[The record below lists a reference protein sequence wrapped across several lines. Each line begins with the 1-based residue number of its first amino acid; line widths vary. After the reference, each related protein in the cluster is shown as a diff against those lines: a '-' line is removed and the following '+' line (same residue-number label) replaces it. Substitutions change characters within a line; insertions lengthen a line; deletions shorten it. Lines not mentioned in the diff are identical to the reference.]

1 MENQKFRSQNWFG
14 KKGKDGFIYRAWMK
28 NQGTP
33 PDMFDGRPVIGICN
47 TWSELTP
54 CNGHFKE
61 LAEAVK
67 IRKKEGKK
75 IPHLAAIL
83 VGNDGGS
90 MTYVGAKV
98 KACNQIGFE
107 STLIQYDES
116 VSEEV
121 PDAEVSAETLKKAMS
136 ELNSLIG
143 LDGVKDQIAKLM
155 NMHEANNVREKQSLP
170 RIPVGL
176 HLVFT
181 GSPGTGKTTV
191 ARIVAQMYQAIG
203 LLPGGQLV
211 EVDRSS
217 LVAGYVGQTALKVQE
232 AINKARG
239 GVLFID
245 EAYALSADR
254 GAGFG
259 DEAISTL
266 VKAMEDQRDSLAIIV
281 AGYHEPMQEFI
292 ASNQGLKSRFQNT
305 ISFADY
311 KTSELLD
318 IFKVIAGNYK
328 ITLTEDVLKAVEK
341 YFDEVKPAGD
351 MGNARYVRNLFEKMY
366 LNLSSRAAV
375 DGNIE
380 LHELVEFA
388 VEDIPAPDGVKK
400 PTIGF

>member
-1 MENQKFRSQNWFG
+1 VSVRSSIEESAVG
-14 KKGKDGFIYRAWMK
+14 IAKGHDHGE
-28 NQGTP
+28 
-33 PDMFDGRPVIGICN
+33 V
-47 TWSELTP
+47 SELHILRALLTKFGTDGAGVTNKDVDDKLAQLKSAP
-54 CNGHFKE
+54 SAVIAIS
-61 LAEAVK
+61 AEAATV
-67 IRKKEGKK
+67 
-75 IPHLAAIL
+75 LAR
-83 VGNDGGS
+83 VGNEEPAGIIRDLV
-90 MTYVGAKV
+90 TEHFGAV
-98 KACNQIGFE
+98 ATATLSPANSPVE
-107 STLIQYDES
+107 SATEDK
-116 VSEEV
+116 
-121 PDAEVSAETLKKAMS
+121 PDAEVSAETLQKAMG

-143 LDGVKDQIAKLM
+143 LDGVKVQISKLM
-155 NMHEANNVREKQSLP
+155 NMHEANNVREKQGLP

-266 VKAMEDQRDSLAIIV
+266 VKAMEDRRDSLAIIV

-305 ISFADY
+305 IPFADY

-318 IFKVIAGNYK
+318 IFKVISSGYK
-328 ITLTEDVLKAVEK
+328 ITLTAEVLKAIEK

>member
-1 MENQKFRSQNWFG
+1 MSVRSSIEDSAVGIAKGHDHGEVAELHILRALLTKFGTDGAGVTN
-14 KKGKDGFIYRAWMK
+14 KDVDDKLAQFKSA
-28 NQGTP
+28 P
-33 PDMFDGRPVIGICN
+33 SAVIAI
-47 TWSELTP
+47 S
-54 CNGHFKE
+54 
-61 LAEAVK
+61 AEAATL
-67 IRKKEGKK
+67 
-75 IPHLAAIL
+75 LAR
-83 VGNDGGS
+83 VGNEEP
-90 MTYVGAKV
+90 ARI
-98 KACNQIGFE
+98 IGDLVSKHFGVVATATLSSATAPSE
-107 STLIQYDES
+107 SISQET
-116 VSEEV
+116 
-121 PDAEVSAETLKKAMS
+121 PDAEVSAETLKKAMG

-155 NMHEANNVREKQSLP
+155 NMHEANNIREKQNLP

-318 IFKVIAGNYK
+318 ILKVIASGYK

-366 LNLSSRAAV
+366 LNLSSRAAA
-375 DGNIE
+375 DGNME

>member
-1 MENQKFRSQNWFG
+1 MSVRSSIEESAVG
-14 KKGKDGFIYRAWMK
+14 IAKGHDHGEI
-28 NQGTP
+28 
-33 PDMFDGRPVIGICN
+33 
-47 TWSELTP
+47 SELHILRALLTKFGTDGVGVT
-54 CNGHFKE
+54 NKDVDDKLAQFKSAPSAVIAISTE
-61 LAEAVK
+61 AATVLA
-67 IRKKEGKK
+67 R
-75 IPHLAAIL
+75 
-83 VGNDGGS
+83 VGNEEP
-90 MTYVGAKV
+90 ARI
-98 KACNQIGFE
+98 IGDLVSKHFGVVATATLSSAMAPSE
-107 STLIQYDES
+107 SISQES
-116 VSEEV
+116 
-121 PDAEVSAETLKKAMS
+121 PTAEVSAETLKKAMG

-155 NMHEANNVREKQSLP
+155 NMHEANNIREKQNLP

-318 IFKVIAGNYK
+318 IFKVIAGGYK
-328 ITLTEDVLKAVEK
+328 ITLTEDVLRAVEK

-366 LNLSSRAAV
+366 LNLSSRAAA
-375 DGNIE
+375 DGNME

>member
-1 MENQKFRSQNWFG
+1 MSVRSSVEDTAVGVAKGYDHGEVTELHILRALLSKFGTDGTGITN
-14 KKGKDGFIYRAWMK
+14 KDVDDKLALLK
-28 NQGTP
+28 SAAS
-33 PDMFDGRPVIGICN
+33 PVIAI
-47 TWSELTP
+47 S
-54 CNGHFKE
+54 
-61 LAEAVK
+61 AEAATV
-67 IRKKEGKK
+67 
-75 IPHLAAIL
+75 LAR
-83 VGNDGGS
+83 VGNEEPARIIGDLVSKHFGIDA
-90 MTYVGAKV
+90 TTV
-98 KACNQIGFE
+98 NQ
-107 STLIQYDES
+107 STGVVTENAAEALPAG
-116 VSEEV
+116 EV
-121 PDAEVSAETLKKAMS
+121 NAETLQKAMR

-155 NMHEANNVREKQSLP
+155 NMHEANNVREKQNLP

-245 EAYALSADR
+245 EAYSLSADR

-266 VKAMEDQRDSLAIIV
+266 VKAMEDQRDNLAIIV

-305 ISFADY
+305 IPFADY

-318 IFKVIAGNYK
+318 IFKVISNNYK
-328 ITLTEDVLKAVEK
+328 LTLTNDVLKAVEK
-341 YFDEVKPAGD
+341 YFDEVKPTGD

-366 LNLSSRAAV
+366 LNLSSRAAD

>member
-1 MENQKFRSQNWFG
+1 MSVRSNIE
-14 KKGKDGFIYRAWMK
+14 DSA
-28 NQGTP
+28 
-33 PDMFDGRPVIGICN
+33 IGIAKSHDHN
-47 TWSELTP
+47 EVLELHILRALLTKFGTDGVGVT
-54 CNGHFKE
+54 NKDVDE
-61 LAEAVK
+61 KLSQIRAVPSAS
-67 IRKKEGKK
+67 IA
-75 IPHLAAIL
+75 ISTDAATAL
-83 VGNDGGS
+83 SRVGNEEPARIIADL
-90 MTYVGAKV
+90 VAKHFGAV
-98 KACNQIGFE
+98 ATASLTSPSTSSQASTEEAQEPAQANAE
-107 STLIQYDES
+107 S
-116 VSEEV
+116 
-121 PDAEVSAETLKKAMS
+121 LKKAMT
-136 ELNSLIG
+136 ELNTLVG
-143 LDGVKDQIAKLM
+143 LAEVKDQLAKLM
-155 NMHEANNVREKQSLP
+155 NMHEANNVREKQGLP

-211 EVDRSS
+211 EVDRST

-232 AINKARG
+232 AINQARG

-292 ASNQGLKSRFQNT
+292 SSNQGLKSRFQNT
-305 ISFADY
+305 IPFADY
-311 KTSELLD
+311 KTAELLE
-318 IFKVIAGNYK
+318 IFKVISGSYK
-328 ITLTEDVLKAVEK
+328 ISLTNEVLNAVEK
-341 YFDEVKPAGD
+341 YFDEVKPSGE

-366 LNLSSRAAV
+366 LNLSTRAAA

>member
-1 MENQKFRSQNWFG
+1 MSVRSSIEDSAVG
-14 KKGKDGFIYRAWMK
+14 IAKGHDHGE
-28 NQGTP
+28 
-33 PDMFDGRPVIGICN
+33 V
-47 TWSELTP
+47 SELHVLRALLTKFGTDGAGVTNKDVDEKLVQIKSP
-54 CNGHFKE
+54 SSSTIAIS
-61 LAEAVK
+61 AEAASVLS
-67 IRKKEGKK
+67 R
-75 IPHLAAIL
+75 
-83 VGNDGGS
+83 VGNEEPARIIADLVTKHFGD
-90 MTYVGAKV
+90 VAAAKV
-98 KACNQIGFE
+98 SMAKAPTE
-107 STLIQYDES
+107 SSTQ
-116 VSEEV
+116 VAPAV
-121 PDAEVSAETLKKAMS
+121 EVSAETLEKAMG

-143 LDGVKDQIAKLM
+143 LNGVKDQIAKLM
-155 NMHEANNVREKQSLP
+155 NMHEANNIREKQNLP

-211 EVDRSS
+211 EVDRST

-254 GAGFG
+254 GAGYG

-281 AGYHEPMQEFI
+281 AGYEEPMKEFI

-305 ISFADY
+305 IPFADY

-318 IFKVIAGNYK
+318 IFKVIASGYK
-328 ITLTEDVLKAVEK
+328 ITLNDEVLKAIEK
-341 YFDEVKPAGD
+341 YFDEVKPSGE

-366 LNLSSRAAV
+366 LNLSNRAAS

-380 LHELVEFA
+380 LHELVEFG

>member
-1 MENQKFRSQNWFG
+1 VTVRSSIEDSAVG
-14 KKGKDGFIYRAWMK
+14 IAKGHDHGE
-28 NQGTP
+28 
-33 PDMFDGRPVIGICN
+33 V
-47 TWSELTP
+47 SELHILRALLTKFGTEGAGVTNKDVDDKLVQLKSP
-54 CNGHFKE
+54 ASSTIAIS
-61 LAEAVK
+61 AEAATALS
-67 IRKKEGKK
+67 R
-75 IPHLAAIL
+75 
-83 VGNDGGS
+83 VGNEEPADIIADLVSKHFGVVATAKLS
-90 MTYVGAKV
+90 MAQSPT
-98 KACNQIGFE
+98 E
-107 STLIQYDES
+107 SMAQATPA
-116 VSEEV
+116 SEV
-121 PDAEVSAETLKKAMS
+121 TAETLQKAMS

-155 NMHEANNVREKQSLP
+155 NMHEANNIREKQNLP

-211 EVDRSS
+211 EVDRST

-254 GAGFG
+254 GAGYG

-305 ISFADY
+305 IPFADY

-318 IFKVIAGNYK
+318 IFKVIASGYK
-328 ITLTEDVLKAVEK
+328 ITLTNEVLQAVEK
-341 YFDEVKPAGD
+341 YFDEVKPSGD

-366 LNLSSRAAV
+366 LNLSNRAAS

-380 LHELVEFA
+380 LHELVEFGI
-388 VEDIPAPDGVKK
+388 EDIPAPDGVKK

>member
-1 MENQKFRSQNWFG
+1 MSVRSSIEDSAIGIAKGHDHGEISELHILRALLTKFG
-14 KKGKDGFIYRAWMK
+14 TDGVGITHKDVDEKLTQLKSAAS
-28 NQGTP
+28 
-33 PDMFDGRPVIGICN
+33 PVIAI
-47 TWSELTP
+47 S
-54 CNGHFKE
+54 
-61 LAEAVK
+61 AEAATV
-67 IRKKEGKK
+67 
-75 IPHLAAIL
+75 LAR
-83 VGNDGGS
+83 VGNEEPERIIGDLVTKHFGVVATGTLSATKPAGGS
-90 MTYVGAKV
+90 IAED
-98 KACNQIGFE
+98 QP
-107 STLIQYDES
+107 S
-116 VSEEV
+116 
-121 PDAEVSAETLKKAMS
+121 AEVSAETLQKAMS

-143 LDGVKDQIAKLM
+143 LNDVKDQIAKLM

-232 AINKARG
+232 AINQARG

-305 ISFADY
+305 IPFADY

-318 IFKVIAGNYK
+318 IFKVISGSYK
-328 ITLTEDVLKAVEK
+328 IALTEDVLKAVEK
-341 YFDEVKPAGD
+341 YFDEVKPSGD

-366 LNLSSRAAV
+366 LNLSTRAAS

-380 LHELVEFA
+380 LHELVEFE
-388 VEDIPAPDGVKK
+388 VEDIPAPDGIKK

>member
-1 MENQKFRSQNWFG
+1 MSVRSSIEDTAVGVAKGHDHGEVTELHILRALLTKFGTDGAGVTN
-14 KKGKDGFIYRAWMK
+14 KDVDDKLALLK
-28 NQGTP
+28 SASSS
-33 PDMFDGRPVIGICN
+33 VIAI
-47 TWSELTP
+47 S
-54 CNGHFKE
+54 
-61 LAEAVK
+61 AEAATV
-67 IRKKEGKK
+67 
-75 IPHLAAIL
+75 LAR
-83 VGNDGGS
+83 VGNEEP
-90 MTYVGAKV
+90 ARI
-98 KACNQIGFE
+98 IGDLVTKHFGIVATATLSPSNAAAESVTE
-107 STLIQYDES
+107 STPS
-116 VSEEV
+116 G
-121 PDAEVSAETLKKAMS
+121 EVSAETLKKAMS

-155 NMHEANNVREKQSLP
+155 NMHEANNVREKQNLP

-245 EAYALSADR
+245 EAYSLSSDR

-266 VKAMEDQRDSLAIIV
+266 VKAMEDQRDNLAIIV

-305 ISFADY
+305 IPFADY

-318 IFKVIAGNYK
+318 IFKVISGNYK
-328 ITLTEDVLKAVEK
+328 LTLTNDVLSAVEK
-341 YFDEVKPAGD
+341 YFDEVKPSGD

-366 LNLSSRAAV
+366 LNLSTRAAA

>member
-1 MENQKFRSQNWFG
+1 MSVRSSIEDTAVGVAKGHDHGEVTELHILRALLTKFGTDGAGVTN
-14 KKGKDGFIYRAWMK
+14 KDVDDKLALLK
-28 NQGTP
+28 SASSS
-33 PDMFDGRPVIGICN
+33 VIAI
-47 TWSELTP
+47 S
-54 CNGHFKE
+54 
-61 LAEAVK
+61 AEAATV
-67 IRKKEGKK
+67 
-75 IPHLAAIL
+75 LAR
-83 VGNDGGS
+83 VGNEEP
-90 MTYVGAKV
+90 ARI
-98 KACNQIGFE
+98 IGDLVTKHFGIVATATLSPSNAPAESVTE
-107 STLIQYDES
+107 STPS
-116 VSEEV
+116 G
-121 PDAEVSAETLKKAMS
+121 EVSAETLKNAMS

-155 NMHEANNVREKQSLP
+155 NMHEANNVREKQNLP

-245 EAYALSADR
+245 EAYSLSSDR

-266 VKAMEDQRDSLAIIV
+266 VKAMEDQRDNLAIIV

-305 ISFADY
+305 IPFADY

-318 IFKVIAGNYK
+318 IFKVISGNYK
-328 ITLTEDVLKAVEK
+328 LTLTNDVLSAVEK
-341 YFDEVKPAGD
+341 YFDEVKPSGD

-366 LNLSSRAAV
+366 LNLSTRAAA